1 MKKVIY
7 FFAAALI
14 CLAGVNEAQAQ
25 KQAGG
30 EKNLEFNF
38 APLGGNPIGVNGIR
52 FRYFMD
58 ESSALRVNLFVG
70 SSNTTE
76 VKAQE
81 GALSAEDPT
90 SPMLET
96 YDRMFDL
103 TIRPGYEIHFDGTD
117 RLSPYVGAEIDF
129 GIGNTSFEEQFWGPS
144 DADDS
149 PGDFVTWSQTETNPY
164 TRFGLNLLA
173 GFDFYFAD
181 NVYLGAE
188 FGYGFSVMSMGDTTI
203 ETDNQSA
210 WGLANAGDAD
220 ADLPDPTVNGSQFN
234 VGPNVNG
241 QIRLGFLFN

>member
-7 FFAAALI
+7 FFAAALL

-25 KQAGG
+25 KQMGG

-52 FRYFMD
+52 FRYFNS

-70 SSNTTE
+70 SSTTTT
-76 VKAQE
+76 VTAQE
-81 GALSAEDPT
+81 GEFSPEDPT
-90 SPMLET
+90 SPLLQS
-96 YDRMFDL
+96 YDRAFDL
-103 TIRPGYEIHFDGTD
+103 TIRPGYEIHFEGTD

-129 GIGNTSFEEQFWGPS
+129 GIGNTSTENENWGAQDP
-144 DADDS
+144 DDS
-149 PGDFVTWSQTETNPY
+149 PGDFVVWTDTTKDPY

-188 FGYGFSVMSMGDTTI
+188 FGYGFSVMSMGDTTV

-210 WGLANAGDAD
+210 WGLNTLGDPD